1 MKKTI
6 LLLSLILLFQDN
18 GFPQSKWQIKAGAN
32 SSFFVDAENSSSKIG
47 YTLGIARKINIY
59 GDLDI
64 TVELDYTTKGA
75 SLNDRTIMPYTT
87 INPMN
92 AYSWDIH
99 GNIGYIELPVL
110 LSYSFSVYEEYNI
123 GLFFGPALSVP
134 VKELSEFREVKF
146 IEEYD
151 PINPSTTDYDYYF
164 EQESGFGNNP
174 LSIFYIFGLSISY
187 TNVFIEFRYVLNN
200 RETYYFG
207 DLSDVNYEMNTFQLL
222 FGLSF

>member
-32 SSFFVDAENSSSKIG
+32 SSYFVDAENSSSKIG
-47 YTLGIARKINIY
+47 YTLGIARKINIS

-75 SLNDRTIMPYTT
+75 ILYERTIRPFRPRDVVN
-87 INPMN
+87 I
-92 AYSWDIH
+92 YSWDIH

-110 LSYSFSVYEEYNI
+110 LSYSFPVYEEYNI

-134 VKELSEFREVKF
+134 VKELSEFKKVIF

-151 PINPSTTDYDYYF
+151 PNNPGSPNYDYHLW
-164 EQESGFGNNP
+164 QESVFPNNT
-174 LSIFYIFGLSISY
+174 LSIIYNFGLNISY
-187 TNVFIEFRYVLNN
+187 SNFFIEFRYVLNN
-200 RETYYFG
+200 RGTYYFG
-207 DLSDVNYEMNTFQLL
+207 ELSDVNYEINTYQLL

>member
-32 SSFFVDAENSSSKIG
+32 SSYFVDVENSSSKIG
-47 YTLGIARKINIY
+47 YTLGIARKINIS

-75 SLNDRTIMPYTT
+75 ILYERTIRPFRPRDVVN
-87 INPMN
+87 I
-92 AYSWDIH
+92 YSWDIH

-110 LSYSFSVYEEYNI
+110 LSYSFPVYEEYNI

-134 VKELSEFREVKF
+134 VKELSEFKKVEF

-151 PINPSTTDYDYYF
+151 PDNRGSTNYDYHLWDGSVF
-164 EQESGFGNNP
+164 ANNT
-174 LSIFYIFGLSISY
+174 LSIIYNFGLNISY

-200 RETYYFG
+200 RGTYYFG
-207 DLSDVNYEMNTFQLL
+207 ELSDVNYEINTYQLL

>member
-1 MKKTI
+1 MKKAI
-6 LLLSLILLFQDN
+6 FFLSLLLLFQDD

-32 SSFFVDAENSSSKIG
+32 SSYFVDAENSSSKIG
-47 YTLGIARKINIY
+47 YTFGIARKINIY

-64 TVELDYTTKGA
+64 TVELDYATKGA
-75 SLNDRTIMPYTT
+75 ILHERTIRPYTT

-110 LSYSFSVYEEYNI
+110 LSYSFPVYEEYSI
-123 GLFFGPALSVP
+123 GLFFGPAFSVP
-134 VKELSEFREVKF
+134 VKDLSEFRKVQF

-151 PINPSTTDYDYYF
+151 PINPSTTDYDYHF
-164 EQESGFGNNP
+164 APESGFGNNTI
-174 LSIFYIFGLSISY
+174 SIFYIFGLNISY

-200 RETYYFG
+200 REAYYFG

-222 FGLSF
+222 LGFSF